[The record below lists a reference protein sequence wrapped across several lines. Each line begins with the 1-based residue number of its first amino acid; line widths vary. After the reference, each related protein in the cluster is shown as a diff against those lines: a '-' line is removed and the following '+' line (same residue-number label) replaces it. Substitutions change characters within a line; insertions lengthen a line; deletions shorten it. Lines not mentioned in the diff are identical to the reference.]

1 MAGARRLTVEIL
13 GDAKG
18 VMGAFG
24 EADKGAS
31 SLGDKFTE
39 FGKKA
44 AIAFGAAA
52 AGVGY
57 LAKGALDAAYESQ
70 KVAAQTEAIIKSTG
84 EAAGLTAKQVGK
96 LSESLSLKTGVDDEQ
111 IQTSLN
117 MLLTFKQVR
126 NEVGKGNDVFN
137 RASSLVLDL
146 GNVFGSTDAAAM
158 QLGKALSDP
167 VKGVGAL
174 ARAGVNFTAQQ
185 KDQIKALVESGKSL
199 EAQKIILAE
208 VESQVGGTAAAT
220 ATNADRMRV
229 AFGNIQEQ
237 VGGLLLPAFEQ
248 FAGFMVNNVTPA
260 ITAVTDTFQ
269 EKGLSGVMQLVSDK
283 FKQDGPKVAAAL
295 GDAFI
300 SAFNWIGETG
310 LPLLGEKLQE
320 LGKALVDWI
329 SPRIGPAINAL
340 GAFIAT
346 AANWII
352 DKGLPTLV
360 DKLIIL
366 GGALVDWIKPRIAPM
381 LEALGELLLN
391 IVTWIVTDAAPK
403 IATQALRLV
412 TALSGW
418 VNQLLPEVLSGLGQF
433 VLDVIRA
440 LPGLFVDLVR
450 LFGELGWKLGKAMV
464 GGIADG
470 LGALINSLGD
480 LGRTIVNGIIG
491 FINSS
496 IIRRLND
503 ALDFTISVPF
513 GPDIRVNPPD
523 IPGIPYL
530 AQGGIIQSP
539 TLAVVGEA
547 GPEAVVPLSQAGQFG
562 LGSGASINVY
572 VQGSVTSERDLV
584 ETIYNGLLR
593 KQKTGGPLGFA
604 A

>member
-18 VMGAFG
+18 LMGAFG
-24 EADKGAS
+24 DADKGAE
-31 SLGDKFTE
+31 SLGEKFTE

-84 EAAGLTAKQVGK
+84 AAAGLTAKQIGK
-96 LSESLSLKTGVDDEQ
+96 LSESLSVKTGVDDEQ

-229 AFGNIQEQ
+229 AFGNLQED
-237 VGGLLLPAFEQ
+237 VGGLLLPAFEK
-248 FAGFMVNNVTPA
+248 FAGFMVDRVVPA
-260 ITAVTDTFQ
+260 IQGVTETFQ
-269 EKGLSGVMQLVSDK
+269 EKGLGGVLQLVGDK
-283 FKQDGPKVAAAL
+283 IKADGPKVAAAF
-295 GDAFI
+295 GEAFS
-300 SAFNWIGETG
+300 SAFNWIVDTG
-310 LPLLGEKLQE
+310 LPLLGEKLQQ
-320 LGKALVDWI
+320 LGSALVDWI
-329 SPRIGPAINAL
+329 GPRIGPFVNRL
-340 GAFIAT
+340 GEFIAT
-346 AANWII
+346 GANWLI
-352 DKGLPTLV
+352 DEGLPTLV
-360 DKLIIL
+360 DKLILL
-366 GGALVDWIKPRIAPM
+366 GNALVDWIKPRIVPT
-381 LEALGELLLN
+381 LQALGEVLFA
-391 IVTWIVTDAAPK
+391 IVNWIVTEAAPK
-403 IATQALRLV
+403 IGAQAIKLV
-412 TALSGW
+412 GALLGW
-418 VNQLLPEVLSGLGQF
+418 VAELLPEALKGLAEFIGDL
-433 VLDVIRA
+433 VPR
-440 LPGLFVDLVR
+440 LPGLFVRVVETLFDLG
-450 LFGELGWKLGKAMV
+450 LKLGGTLV
-464 GGIADG
+464 DGIADG
-470 LGALINSLGD
+470 LRGLVGALPDIGRSL
-480 LGRTIVNGIIG
+480 VNGIVR
-491 FINSS
+491 FINSA
-496 IIRRLND
+496 IIDNLNG
-503 ALDFTISVPF
+503 LLEFQV
-513 GPDIRVNPPD
+513 GPVRINPPD
-523 IPGIPYL
+523 IPHIPML
-530 AQGGIIQSP
+530 AAGGVVTAP

-547 GPEAVVPLSQAGQFG
+547 GPEAVVPLNRADNLG
-562 LGSGASINVY
+562 LGGDVNVY
-572 VQGSVTSERDLV
+572 VTVEGSVTSERDLV
-584 ETIYNGLLR
+584 QTIYSGLLSL
-593 KQKTGGPLGFA
+593 QKRQGPLGFA